1 MSVFLCCHKERIAR
15 SSQQGELRMKRPGIM
30 AMSVALAMGLATTA
44 WAAEGADSGTAG
56 GTSGTGSMES
66 GSGTGSSGMNSNG
79 SGMNSNGNGMK
90 SNQNGMKSN
99 GMNSTGNGMNKGNMN
114 GQN

>member
-1 MSVFLCCHKERIAR
+1 MRVFLCCHKERDAR
-15 SSQQGELRMKRPGIM
+15 SSQQGESRMKRPGIM

-44 WAAEGADSGTAG
+44 WAAEGAGSGTAG

-66 GSGTGSSGMNSNG
+66 GSGTGNGGMNSNG
-79 SGMNSNGNGMK
+79 AMK